1 MRKIQTT
8 SANGKYSERGM
19 QLLAENTKKMV
30 QEKMQDKLWQ
40 VESEFR
46 KISDVFEDVK
56 SKLIEDFNIEE
67 DEY

>member
-30 QEKMQDKLWQ
+30 QEKMEYG
-40 VESEFR
+40 VNYVTIEAESLKKKNKKGTIKKYKVR
-46 KISDVFEDVK
+46 INDV
-56 SKLIEDFNIEE
+56 
-67 DEY
+67 